1 VPGIFNFFNKEKEQ
15 NLEVSLQD
23 IELWVDSQSEK
34 IFDNAN
40 LQGNILIRKLR
51 ASASD
56 VRSVADEFLKTEINT
71 GELDQPLIPT
81 IRNSRNSIANK
92 IINTV
97 SNLEFQEVKNF
108 NDLTEI
114 AQHISQSLAQ
124 IDQTLKTHGRVVFTI
139 LNKEV
144 RPLLTELK
152 RMQREAAE
160 FSQIVEKNSDKANK
174 VKHIRTIATR
184 LITLNAE
191 LLNDIAS
198 IDKAKRGS
206 ADVIKGENEIIKR
219 LEEVKHSEEYQDS
232 QRIKEEARKLTL
244 KQRTME
250 AEFDTLFSRLRKPL
264 EKYGYSV
271 QLKKED
277 DLLLKRYDES
287 PSKGLINDKVLAIA
301 MMLEKLKDAI
311 NREKISIKNPEK
323 VLKRIEEIQPILKS
337 KRDILEKTSKDYELI
352 ISSQSKSAIT
362 KVNSMQEKLDGK
374 RKTKEDQEI
383 FIEKT
388 QLNVHETAKKVKD
401 FASIIEENASEIFK
415 VKLKIVG
422 LTSYQD

>member
-1 VPGIFNFFNKEKEQ
+1 
-15 NLEVSLQD
+15 
-23 IELWVDSQSEK
+23 
-34 IFDNAN
+34 
-40 LQGNILIRKLR
+40 
-51 ASASD
+51 
-56 VRSVADEFLKTEINT
+56 
-71 GELDQPLIPT
+71 
-81 IRNSRNSIANK
+81 
-92 IINTV
+92 
-97 SNLEFQEVKNF
+97 
-108 NDLTEI
+108 
-114 AQHISQSLAQ
+114 
-124 IDQTLKTHGRVVFTI
+124 
-139 LNKEV
+139 
-144 RPLLTELK
+144 
-152 RMQREAAE
+152 
-160 FSQIVEKNSDKANK
+160 
-174 VKHIRTIATR
+174 
-184 LITLNAE
+184 
-191 LLNDIAS
+191 
-198 IDKAKRGS
+198 
-206 ADVIKGENEIIKR
+206 
-219 LEEVKHSEEYQDS
+219 
-232 QRIKEEARKLTL
+232 
-244 KQRTME
+244 
-250 AEFDTLFSRLRKPL
+250 L

-287 PSKGLINDKVLAIA
+287 PSNGLINDKVLAIA